1 MSGVDPSIYDFASI
15 ENHINTIK
23 NYFMEILEILL
34 YNSNMASFTQNL
46 TSAESRTKFIIQL
59 TSFFSLVYH
68 ISILILTFV
77 LKVYPICLYNIIS
90 VSVFAFLLIYSSK
103 FKSDIYPYLIGLSE
117 IVVHQILATY
127 FLGTFPSFYYFILLM
142 GLMPFILFDNNY
154 KFSLPIGIVAGLTF
168 IGYEN
173 LEVASKY
180 ELSPIVMQALRYM
193 NMGITIGTIITML
206 VVFTLVVYRIEN
218 NLQNKNESLNKEIK
232 LASVVQQNF
241 FRLEPIDFD
250 DWEVAY
256 YNQPMAAV
264 SGDLFDIYH
273 RQNNIDGIGIFD
285 ISGHGLASGLVTMLV
300 KNIIHQEFY
309 KITDTDLA
317 EILSRINTRIIQEK
331 ADIENYLT
339 GILVRIGSDKIELVN
354 AGHPFP
360 ILYKSK
366 QKECFFVERLTSS
379 IGVIGMSGM
388 TASYKS
394 QFVRMDPGD
403 ELILYTDG
411 ITDMENDKKIT
422 FGKDNLIASI
432 KKNVNATVKQQIL
445 NISKDILNFK
455 ASVPSNDD
463 VTMMILRR
471 KA

>member
-1 MSGVDPSIYDFASI
+1 
-15 ENHINTIK
+15 
-23 NYFMEILEILL
+23 
-34 YNSNMASFTQNL
+34 
-46 TSAESRTKFIIQL
+46 
-59 TSFFSLVYH
+59 
-68 ISILILTFV
+68 
-77 LKVYPICLYNIIS
+77 
-90 VSVFAFLLIYSSK
+90 
-103 FKSDIYPYLIGLSE
+103 
-117 IVVHQILATY
+117 
-127 FLGTFPSFYYFILLM
+127 M